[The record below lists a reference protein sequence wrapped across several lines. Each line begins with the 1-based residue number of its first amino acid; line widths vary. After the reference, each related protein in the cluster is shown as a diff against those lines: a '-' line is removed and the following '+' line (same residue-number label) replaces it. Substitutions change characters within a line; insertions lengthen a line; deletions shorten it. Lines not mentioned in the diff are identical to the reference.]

1 MGSCNRANPWSGAQ
15 VVESL
20 PPVPVGASGVGRLPG
35 GKPPYQTNLTLKIL
49 YRSPRVLH

>member
-1 MGSCNRANPWSGAQ
+1 MGSCNQANPRSGAQ

-20 PPVPVGASGVGRLPG
+20 PPVPVEASGVGRLPG
-35 GKPPYQTNLTLKIL
+35 GKPLHRTNPTLKIL